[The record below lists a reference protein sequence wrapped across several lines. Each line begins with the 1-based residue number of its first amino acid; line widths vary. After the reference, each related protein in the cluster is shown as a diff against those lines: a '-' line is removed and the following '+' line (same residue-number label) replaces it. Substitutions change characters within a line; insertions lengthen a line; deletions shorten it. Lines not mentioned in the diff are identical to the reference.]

1 MEKVAAKRRITLYVK
16 LDCFTVWWPMETVN
30 LNVKNVLVE
39 EGLRIVSRF

>member
-1 MEKVAAKRRITLYVK
+1 MEKAAAKRRITLYVK
-16 LDCFTVWWPMETVN
+16 LYCFTVWCPMERVN

>member
-1 MEKVAAKRRITLYVK
+1 MEKAAAKRRITVYVK
-16 LDCFTVWWPMETVN
+16 LNCFIVWWPMERVN